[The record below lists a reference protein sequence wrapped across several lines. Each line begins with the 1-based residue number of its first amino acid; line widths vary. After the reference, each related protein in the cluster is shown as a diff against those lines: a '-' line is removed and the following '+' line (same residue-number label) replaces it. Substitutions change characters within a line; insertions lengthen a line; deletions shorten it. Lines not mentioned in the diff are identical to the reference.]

1 MIALGFCNL
10 AGSFVQSFP
19 TTGSFSRTAVNS
31 ASGVKTQAGG
41 IYTGAL
47 VLLAL
52 AFLMPLCAYIP
63 QASLGAL
70 IITAVI
76 YSVEFDL
83 LVPMWKSKRKWV
95 LHLWCINRS
104 RSRFSSKHGKRK
116 LFDLQDFFINRG
128 WPYSIFR
135 DIYLLL
141 MLETGIWNNRWSS
154 NSVFL
159 HLVFLC
165 KTKYSYRDV

>member
-1 MIALGFCNL
+1 MALGLLKVVIKAKLLLLLLLGLLKLGIRFLVQTKGKQIDANQEMLALGLCNL

-31 ASGVKTQAGG
+31 ASGVKTPAGG
-41 IYTGAL
+41 IFTGGL

-76 YSVEFDL
+76 FSVEFEL
-83 LVPMWKSKRKWV
+83 ILPIWRSKSKI
-95 LHLWCINRS
+95 LA
-104 RSRFSSKHGKRK
+104 
-116 LFDLQDFFINRG
+116 
-128 WPYSIFR
+128 
-135 DIYLLL
+135 
-141 MLETGIWNNRWSS
+141 
-154 NSVFL
+154 
-159 HLVFLC
+159 
-165 KTKYSYRDV
+165 

>member
-1 MIALGFCNL
+1 MVRKQYLHHNFQFKQFNFQFTLSFELYILAKGKQIDANQEMIALGFCNL

-31 ASGVKTQAGG
+31 ASGVRTQAGG

-83 LVPMWKSKRKWV
+83 LVPMWKSKRK
-95 LHLWCINRS
+95 CILN
-104 RSRFSSKHGKRK
+104 
-116 LFDLQDFFINRG
+116 L
-128 WPYSIFR
+128 
-135 DIYLLL
+135 
-141 MLETGIWNNRWSS
+141 
-154 NSVFL
+154 
-159 HLVFLC
+159 
-165 KTKYSYRDV
+165 

>member
-1 MIALGFCNL
+1 MSTITNIHFHLAKGRQVDANQEMLALGLCNL

-31 ASGVKTQAGG
+31 ASGVKTPAGG
-41 IYTGAL
+41 IFTGGL

-76 YSVEFDL
+76 FSVEFEL
-83 LVPMWKSKRKWV
+83 ILPIWRSKSKQFAPKHNV
-95 LHLWCINRS
+95 L
-104 RSRFSSKHGKRK
+104 KVKPQVKG
-116 LFDLQDFFINRG
+116 
-128 WPYSIFR
+128 P
-135 DIYLLL
+135 
-141 MLETGIWNNRWSS
+141 
-154 NSVFL
+154 
-159 HLVFLC
+159 
-165 KTKYSYRDV
+165 